1 MMPRIRALRSKPL
14 LAGIATSLCCA
25 FLLFHFSEPVLERPR
40 ELFFDALTQAF
51 PGPETDRVVVVDIDR
66 KALQWLAGEEWTRS
80 QSAALISAIATAR
93 PAAVAIDLVF
103 SNDCDLREPTNRTL
117 AEAIGQAPAILGFLI
132 GEQTGA
138 TPGPAP
144 ELAVQRP
151 IAIPPL
157 WFIDGV
163 DPSCPIFQERAAAA
177 AASFLIGD
185 EDAIVRRAQPF
196 AIYGNAVYPALGL
209 EAARRAA
216 GAGASVIGGTPPW
229 IRQDERLLWPDDD
242 GNLRFVA
249 AGPERIVGR
258 TISAADVMSGTAAP
272 ERIRGKVVLVGSS
285 LPALGGLRASASLP
299 LEPSVQIHAD
309 VANTVLTGFI
319 PHRNSTQIPWEA
331 GYAFLAGVGAAA
343 LVTRLRPTY
352 AATSGLVAI
361 VSTIAGAA
369 FVYRQTGL
377 LIDAPAIVMALAT
390 VLLVTGVLQFAQVRR
405 AEQTARARF
414 GQYLPPSVVS
424 RYIDNPGL
432 ERVAA
437 EERQVTALFTDIEDF
452 SALSGRIG
460 PQRLV
465 PLLDV
470 YFREVNA
477 LVASHG
483 GMVNKVVGDAVHAL
497 FNAPED
503 LDRHVDRAIDC
514 AREIHALTE
523 EMRGRADFAAEGFG
537 RTRIGIETGLVI
549 LGEVGTGGTLDYTAH
564 GMAMNIAARLQEA
577 NKVFGTA
584 ICIGPAA
591 AGETTRRLRSL
602 GVHEIRGVGPLA
614 LFTIADDG

>member
-1 MMPRIRALRSKPL
+1 MTPRLKALRSKPL
-14 LAGIATSLCCA
+14 LAGLATSLCCA
-25 FLLFHFSEPVLERPR
+25 FLLLHFSEPVLERPR

-51 PGPETDRVVVVDIDR
+51 PGPETDRLVVVDIDR
-66 KALQWLAGEEWTRS
+66 KALRLAGGEWTRS
-80 QSAALISAIATAR
+80 RSAALITAIAAAR

-103 SNDCDLREPTNRTL
+103 SRDCDPNDPTNGAL
-117 AEAIGQAPAILGFLI
+117 AEALGQAPAILGFLI
-132 GEQTGA
+132 GEQASA

-151 IAIPPL
+151 IAVPPL
-157 WFIDGV
+157 WFINGV
-163 DPSCPIFQERAAAA
+163 DASCPIFQQRAAAA
-177 AASFLIGD
+177 AAAFLIGD
-185 EDAIVRRAQPF
+185 DDAVVRRSQAY
-196 AIYGNAVYPALGL
+196 AILGNAAYPALGL
-209 EAARRAA
+209 EAARLAA
-216 GAGASVIGGTPPW
+216 GAGASVIGGVPPW
-229 IRQDERLLWPDDD
+229 IRQDQRLLWPDDD

-249 AGPERIVGR
+249 ANPGRIARR
-258 TISAADVMSGTAAP
+258 TISAADVSSDSALR
-272 ERIRGKVVLVGSS
+272 ERIRDKVVLVGSS
-285 LPALGGLRASASLP
+285 LPTLGGLRASASLP
-299 LEPSVQIHAD
+299 LEPSMQIHAD
-309 VANTVLTGFI
+309 VATAVLTGFI
-319 PHRNSTQIPWEA
+319 PHRQSSQIPWEA
-331 GYAFLAGVGAAA
+331 GYAFLGGIGVAT
-343 LVTRLRPTY
+343 LVTRVRPTY
-352 AATSGLVAI
+352 AAIAGLIAI
-361 VSTIAGAA
+361 AGTIGGAA

-377 LIDAPAIVMALAT
+377 LVDAPAIAMALAT

-424 RYIDNPGL
+424 RYIDNPKL

-465 PLLDV
+465 PLLDI

-514 AREIHALTE
+514 ARDIHALTE
-523 EMRGRADFAAEGFG
+523 EMRGRADFAVEGFG

-591 AGETTRRLRSL
+591 AGETTQRLRSL
-602 GVHEIRGVGPLA
+602 GVHEIRGAGRLA
-614 LFTIADDG
+614 LFTIADDS